1 MAFIGG
7 RRHKSRKSR
16 KGSRKTKRGGNVGAV
31 VNQAIVPFG
40 LLALNN
46 MFSGRKSSKSHKK
59 KVSKKR
65 RSRRTKR
72 R

>member
-7 RRHKSRKSR
+7 RRHKSRKTRRTS
-16 KGSRKTKRGGNVGAV
+16 KKNKRGGNVAGI
-31 VNQAIVPFG
+31 VNQAVVPFG

-46 MFSGRKSSKSHKK
+46 MFS
-59 KVSKKR
+59 KR
-65 RSRRTKR
+65 RKTKTHRKKTRRTKR